1 MTAKTRR
8 KLKNS
13 FLIFLAV
20 YRVGIYPTIAFAMF
34 HNRAT
39 IRMCNFMS
47 GKCETVNNA
56 NATHIYHIHNTH
68 THNTIYTYSHT
79 YYIYP
84 AVYSTPFSFLSCT
97 PADRTMGL
105 FQNQLKFSS
114 YMCTFH
120 ASFKWSLIIK
130 IHALLWS
137 KGRNVL
143 D

>member
-13 FLIFLAV
+13 FLIFPAV

-56 NATHIYHIHNTH
+56 NATHIYHIHILTIPYTPTH
-68 THNTIYTYSHT
+68 IHITY
-79 YYIYP
+79 ILQ
-84 AVYSTPFSFLSCT
+84 FSVHPSPSCHAPLPTALWDFFRTSLNFQAICVLFMLVLNGHLS
-97 PADRTMGL
+97 
-105 FQNQLKFSS
+105 
-114 YMCTFH
+114 
-120 ASFKWSLIIK
+120 
-130 IHALLWS
+130 
-137 KGRNVL
+137 
-143 D
+143 

>member
-13 FLIFLAV
+13 FLIFPAV

-56 NATHIYHIHNTH
+56 NATHIYHIHIL
-68 THNTIYTYSHT
+68 TIPYVH
-79 YYIYP
+79 IH
-84 AVYSTPFSFLSCT
+84 STPTHIHISCSVQYTLLLPVMHPCRPHYGTFSEL
-97 PADRTMGL
+97 AL
-105 FQNQLKFSS
+105 FFKLYVYFS
-114 YMCTFH
+114 
-120 ASFKWSLIIK
+120 WSLIIM
-130 IHALLWS
+130 I
-137 KGRNVL
+137 GP
-143 D
+143 